1 MVVVVISN
9 RPTPLVLSIAVL
21 DNMSA
26 AAESKEKEAQD
37 KRLLH
42 VLEVRYVVC
51 NGTVYYPPIGLIAN
65 TFHHLLRI
73 IDTSM
78 TR

>member
-1 MVVVVISN
+1 MYNFYATVVVVISN

-51 NGTVYYPPIGLIAN
+51 NRTVYYP
-65 TFHHLLRI
+65 TH
-73 IDTSM
+73 
-78 TR
+78 